1 MKMRTKLTKTA
12 VFAASVSQ
20 LAQAGFT
27 ANDLYLGFSQ
37 SSATSDYIIDL
48 GQPTALGL
56 GGSSV
61 MDISGDFSLAT
72 FNSVFTGGANGVNMA
87 IIGGNNAPVFGVFA
101 TQVRSG
107 GSGDPAVAGSSITA
121 THSTSQMSGGA
132 ASITAIGALAG
143 GLPTAGNYLL
153 DPNKTYTAAVATG
166 VQNNFIGKTGVIPF
180 GTFDI
185 SSILYLDLYHA
196 TVSSPYTYLGYFTF
210 DLSTSSP
217 KFTFTPSGAASSA
230 VPPPPPYLLLGRSG
244 SVTTISFG
252 TTNGATYNLHYTNS
266 AGVSA
271 PVSTWSV
278 LPSTIT
284 GDGSTN
290 SFTDSTTDTDRVYRV
305 GAH

>member
-1 MKMRTKLTKTA
+1 MKMRTKLTKTALLTA

-166 VQNNFIGKTGVIPF
+166 VQNNFIGKTGVNPT
-180 GTFDI
+180 GTID
-185 SSILYLDLYHA
+185 SSGIIYEDLYKA
-196 TVSSPYTYLGYFTF
+196 TTSSAYTYQGYLAF
-210 DLSTSSP
+210 DAGTGSL
-217 KFTFTPSGAASSA
+217 TFTPAAA
-230 VPPPPPYLLLGRSG
+230 
-244 SVTTISFG
+244 
-252 TTNGATYNLHYTNS
+252 
-266 AGVSA
+266 A
-271 PVSTWSV
+271 PVPEPGTYAIFGAG
-278 LPSTIT
+278 L
-284 GDGSTN
+284 
-290 SFTDSTTDTDRVYRV
+290 V
-305 GAH
+305 GLFILRRFSCKTV